1 MARIRGGL
9 IGGRG
14 CCYGRGRGRGRG
26 LGRRNEPGRENLV
39 EWASRS
45 TRNRPS

>member
-1 MARIRGGL
+1 MARIRGGH
-9 IGGRG
+9 GHGRD
-14 CCYGRGRGRGRG
+14 RGRG
-26 LGRRNEPGRENLV
+26 LGRGNEPGRENLV

>member
-1 MARIRGGL
+1 MARIRGGH

-14 CCYGRGRGRGRG
+14 HGRGRGRGRG

-39 EWASRS
+39 EWASHRL
-45 TRNRPS
+45 